1 LAKSRIQKTSCNITA
16 SASPPRRVRDRF
28 LKLADSISEA
38 KVNADAPEMKD
49 EGEDDE
55 DERAMTTRDRLNKLR
70 MADLVQ
76 QHLKAQSLEVLVEG
90 GLEDA
95 VMRFVEKDDRDAIK
109 EFVHYRFQFSTD
121 PHSFVASALKSVG
134 KQMRGQDIDEEDVE
148 QRVR

>member
-1 LAKSRIQKTSCNITA
+1 M
-16 SASPPRRVRDRF
+16 
-28 LKLADSISEA
+28 KLADSISEA

-55 DERAMTTRDRLNKLR
+55 DETAMTTRDRLNKLR

-109 EFVHYRFQFSTD
+109 ELVHHRFEFSTD
-121 PHSFVASALKSVG
+121 RPTASWRAHSRASANRCEGRIS
-134 KQMRGQDIDEEDVE
+134 MRKMSNSACVDSKIENQSGLTKFEDC
-148 QRVR
+148 RC